1 MHTLLP
7 PLKLESFSLSFSA
20 KLINNLFKL
29 PSNDGE
35 AVGSYIRTSTTLK
48 ILSLNV
54 AVNEKETEVIT
65 MALAS
70 SPLSLERLT
79 LVGDISF
86 TDTAADYL
94 AQFIRN
100 STTLQYLGLVWCQ
113 FRVGGLRVLAQALHH
128 NSTLKEK
135 DLEKLGVIY
144 DDRRD
149 KEDLEEVLIAFPDMR
164 KALRTW

>member
-7 PLKLESFSLSFSA
+7 PLKLESFSLTRIKDEFEFL
-20 KLINNLFKL
+20 KLE
-29 PSNDGE
+29 SNDCV
-35 AVGSYIRTSTTLK
+35 AVGSYIGTSTTLK
-48 ILSLNV
+48 KLSLYNIT
-54 AVNEKETEVIT
+54 VNYEGTEVIT
-65 MALAS
+65 RALAS

-100 STTLQYLGLVWCQ
+100 STTLQYLELAECK

-128 NSTLKEK
+128 NSTLEEK
-135 DLEKLGVIY
+135 YLGGFEVTF
-144 DDRRD
+144 DDGRD
-149 KEDLEEVLIAFPDMR
+149 EENLEEVLSAFPDMR
-164 KALRTW
+164 NALW

>member
-1 MHTLLP
+1 M
-7 PLKLESFSLSFSA
+7 
-20 KLINNLFKL
+20 
-29 PSNDGE
+29 NDEG
-35 AVGSYIRTSTTLK
+35 
-48 ILSLNV
+48 
-54 AVNEKETEVIT
+54 TEVIT
-65 MALAS
+65 RALAS

-100 STTLQYLGLVWCQ
+100 STTLQYLELAGCK

-135 DLEKLGVIY
+135 DL
-144 DDRRD
+144 DDLEVTFDDGRD
-149 KEDLEEVLIAFPDMR
+149 KEDLEEVLIAFPDTR
-164 KALRTW
+164 RCIR